1 MFGYALQRLAILFV
15 TLAVA
20 SLVVFGVIEILPGD
34 AAQTMLGATATP
46 ETVAALAHK
55 LGLDQPFAVRYW
67 AWATGALRGDLG
79 LSYAYDSPIAP
90 LIAERLAVSAPLAL
104 LAMTIAAWCRRRS
117 SPASRARR

>member
-1 MFGYALQRLAILFV
+1 MLGYALQRLAILFV

-55 LGLDQPFAVRYW
+55 LGLDQPFAVRYR
-67 AWATGALRGDLG
+67 AWVGR
-79 LSYAYDSPIAP
+79 
-90 LIAERLAVSAPLAL
+90 R
-104 LAMTIAAWCRRRS
+104 AARRS
-117 SPASRARR
+117 RPCPTPMIRRSRR